1 MAVIRDGSVYYV
13 VLGTLNKFD
22 EPSGSFE
29 DNTKQFFDS
38 GNALTNTVNQG
49 FYYFSSTFDLG
60 ATNQVKLEPSF
71 VSTAEDRDRVFDAIG
86 ITSNNANGFFDSE
99 PSHFDGDASSMAD
112 VILQVR
118 TSNDNVT
125 YAGWG
130 DFNVSG
136 EHYARY
142 FQFRLKLNS
151 NNNSANPMVSGLAVI
166 VNVPD
171 RTLKGNDVL
180 TSSGSKTITFDPR
193 FIQNYSIAI
202 SSQNLNTG
210 DYHTI
215 TSKTVNGF
223 TINYFN
229 SSGSAI
235 DRTFDYQAT
244 GY

>member
-1 MAVIRDGSVYYV
+1 
-13 VLGTLNKFD
+13 
-22 EPSGSFE
+22 
-29 DNTKQFFDS
+29 
-38 GNALTNTVNQG
+38 
-49 FYYFSSTFDLG
+49 
-60 ATNQVKLEPSF
+60 
-71 VSTAEDRDRVFDAIG
+71 
-86 ITSNNANGFFDSE
+86 
-99 PSHFDGDASSMAD
+99 
-112 VILQVR
+112 
-118 TSNDNVT
+118 
-125 YAGWG
+125 
-130 DFNVSG
+130 
-136 EHYARY
+136 
-142 FQFRLKLNS
+142 
-151 NNNSANPMVSGLAVI
+151 MVSGLAVV